1 MRLGEW
7 WRVGGVQEKVKEGIV
22 EGRRRKRS
30 RKDRSRIQ
38 MRKGGGEREKTS
50 LIFIRT
56 ALGFNYCNSYL
67 CSKSVRLD
75 TQG

>member
-7 WRVGGVQEKVKEGIV
+7 WRVGGVQEKVNKEGIV

-38 MRKGGGEREKTS
+38 MRKGGGEKEKTS
-50 LIFIRT
+50 
-56 ALGFNYCNSYL
+56 
-67 CSKSVRLD
+67 
-75 TQG
+75 